1 MNYQSKGLQF
11 SIAIHILL
19 FLIVFN
25 ISSLV
30 PAKKMM
36 VIDFNLVDS
45 RNAVAEVKE
54 QRSEIISRRHEIVEQ
69 KQEIKNPEE
78 KSVFR
83 AISDSP
89 PSETQA
95 PVQEPVEQKIDANSH
110 SANITSENKT
120 VLAKTGGNENADP
133 SRDLDGKTRYLKE
146 NFSYIRDAIKKRI
159 NYPKIAQQMGWEG
172 KVVVSFIVCAD
183 GYAKDIKIK
192 EGSGVEMLD
201 RNAIETV
208 KKASPFPKPPI
219 EAQLLIPIKYNLN

>member
-11 SIAIHILL
+11 SIAIHMLL

-30 PAKKMM
+30 PAKKLM
-36 VIDFNLVDS
+36 VIDFNLENS
-45 RNAVAEVKE
+45 PGAEEVRDRKPE
-54 QRSEIISRRHEIVEQ
+54 IGRQRPEIREQ
-69 KQEIKNPEE
+69 KQEIKNPEQ
-78 KSVFR
+78 KLVSG
-83 AISDSP
+83 IIPDSH

-95 PVQEPVEQKIDANSH
+95 PVQAPVEQKIDGNSH

-120 VLAKTGGNENADP
+120 VVAKTGSNENADP
-133 SRDLDGKTRYLKE
+133 SRNLDGKTRYLKE
-146 NFSYIRDAIKKRI
+146 NFSYIRDAIQKRM

-183 GYAKDIKIK
+183 GYAKDVRIK

-208 KKASPFPKPPI
+208 KKASPFPMPPA
-219 EAQLLIPIKYNLN
+219 EAQLLIPIKYSLN